1 MKPRFGSWL
10 HSRIGMYVSWEVSIS
25 EPQFFHFSKGDMY
38 IIVLSCRV
46 LVRVVVFRVLD
57 CGKELVMIAVSCY

>member
-1 MKPRFGSWL
+1 
-10 HSRIGMYVSWEVSIS
+10 MYVSWEVSIS